1 MSSVNSVSWPM
12 PSFNII
18 DFYKNTNK
26 IDANKQEKNGKVF
39 ISNSL
44 TTILKCGNISS
55 TVDRS

>member
-1 MSSVNSVSWPM
+1 MSAGPCHRSILLI
-12 PSFNII
+12 FIRI
-18 DFYKNTNK
+18 QTK

-39 ISNSL
+39 IYNSL